1 MSLKRKISRTGAW
14 LQWYSACLASAKSE
28 VQTTVLKKEK
38 EQNFRQIIISYIQVA
53 KQCFDHILIF

>member
-38 EQNFRQIIISYIQVA
+38 RA
-53 KQCFDHILIF
+53 KLQADNNYFLYTGCQTML